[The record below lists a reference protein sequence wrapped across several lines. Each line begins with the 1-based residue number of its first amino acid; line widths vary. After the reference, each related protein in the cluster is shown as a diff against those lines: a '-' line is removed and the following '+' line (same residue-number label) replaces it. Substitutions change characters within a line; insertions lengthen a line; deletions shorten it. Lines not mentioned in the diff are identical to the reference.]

1 MSTPDAAGAAPATTG
16 DSYFGHADLKKG
28 ITGMIKNGWKLAGP
42 LTAVL
47 VAAAVAVAGC
57 SGSSSSAGS
66 RATTGTGA
74 GAGATSTGSARLAQF
89 AQCMRAHGVTDF
101 PDATAQGTFNLP
113 QGMTTEPQ
121 FAPAD
126 QSCKSLAPPGSLSQ
140 QAPTT
145 AELNKAAK
153 FAACMRRKGEPDFP
167 DPAPNG
173 RFQLN
178 GGANPVDPNAP
189 QFKSAMNQCHPLLP
203 PGTGFG
209 TGG

>member
-1 MSTPDAAGAAPATTG
+1 
-16 DSYFGHADLKKG
+16 
-28 ITGMIKNGWKLAGP
+28 MIHNGRKLVVTAGP
-42 LTAVL
+42 LAAVL

-57 SGSSSSAGS
+57 SSSSSSAGS
-66 RATTGTGA
+66 TTGT
-74 GAGATSTGSARLAQF
+74 TSTGSARLAQF
-89 AQCMRAHGVTDF
+89 AHCMRAHGVTDF

-121 FAPAD
+121 FASAD

-153 FAACMRRKGEPDFP
+153 FAACMRRNGERDFP

-189 QFKSAMNQCHPLLP
+189 QFKSAMTVCHSLLP
-203 PGTGFG
+203 PGSGFG